1 MNLWIYMFGMS
12 DVVFCFVLMKYRVSS
27 RIRLM
32 NMVYGNSLW
41 MGMGVGM
48 IVGFSIVLFMDVF

>member
-1 MNLWIYMFGMS
+1 
-12 DVVFCFVLMKYRVSS
+12 
-27 RIRLM
+27 M